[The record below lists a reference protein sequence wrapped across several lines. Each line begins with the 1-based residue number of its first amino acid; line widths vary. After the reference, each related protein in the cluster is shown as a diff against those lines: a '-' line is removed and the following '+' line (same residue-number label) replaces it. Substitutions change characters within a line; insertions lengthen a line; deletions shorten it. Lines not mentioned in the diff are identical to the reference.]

1 MSQIG
6 NNVGKVAGQVSEQAV
21 PILDQLIDKLT
32 GRHASITYTFDNFKI
47 DMPRAQA
54 HGKQMMSGQVSIRGS
69 ITISAELHKKD
80 GDTTHDNIGKGMK
93 EKETGSSRTIGGG
106 NSGGGSGDS
115 DGTYSS
121 SSYSRSDSILTPT
134 PTPTTTMSTPTVG
147 LISNSSSNSSVD
159 PAGV

>member
-21 PILDQLIDKLT
+21 PILDQLMDKLT

-80 GDTTHDNIGKGMK
+80 GDTTQDNIGKGMK
-93 EKETGSSRTIGGG
+93 EKETVSSRSIGGG
-106 NSGGGSGDS
+106 GSGGGSGDS
-115 DGTYSS
+115 GGTYSS
-121 SSYSRSDSILTPT
+121 SSDSIPTPT

-147 LISNSSSNSSVD
+147 LISNSSNSSSSNSSVD